1 MIYTNEQLAAMTQD
15 QLMGIVLQS
24 QSSSDAQVVADP
36 AVDTT
41 AVVTEIVKDSTIET
55 VADTIVAV
63 EVAQTDTEKAIDQV
77 KLSITNLETAGAELF
92 KSEIDSMK
100 QKLADLEVK
109 VIEEAQAVATEAKTE
124 VATVKTELIS
134 FYEKYRTDINVIAV
148 LIALHVLGIFG
159 L

>member
-77 KLSITNLETAGAELF
+77 KLSITTLETAGAELF
-92 KSEIDSMK
+92 KSEIDSLK
-100 QKLADLEVK
+100 QKLTDLEAK
-109 VIEEAQAVATEAKTE
+109 VIAEAQAVATEVQTE
-124 VATVKTELIS
+124 VATIETEIVT
-134 FYEKYRTDINVIAV
+134 FYEKYRTDINVITV
-148 LIALHVLGIFG
+148 LVVLHVLGMFG